1 MLQLLG
7 CGLLTAAQEVSL
19 AGLTSTVDILVE
31 DVLVESLL
39 ILDLLHSRQLLH
51 GLSIIQSLF

>member
-1 MLQLLG
+1 MLQLLRR
-7 CGLLTAAQEVSL
+7 GLLTAAQKVIL

-39 ILDLLHSRQLLH
+39 ILDLLHSR
-51 GLSIIQSLF
+51 